1 MILRRATGT
10 DKSVK
15 ERKGLKRKFAAYA
28 GLTLG
33 LILTAGLFAGC
44 GKKDTAESGNVDV
57 DLSIFAAKSLNSVM
71 DEICAAYTKEH
82 PNVNFQNNYDSSGT
96 LMAQIKEG
104 AKCNIFFSAGVAQM
118 DELQNGYEAGSVVDD
133 TRVDLLNNQV
143 CLVTYKN
150 SGTAVTSFADIS
162 KAKNMALADGT
173 VPVGQYT
180 RVALVNS
187 KMVEG
192 DASKPQDISD
202 SDISKAL
209 GGLEINSCANVGAV
223 ASAVAEGANEI
234 GTVTSFADISKAK
247 NMALADGT
255 VPVGQY
261 TRVALVNSKMVEG
274 DASKPQDISDSDIS
288 KALGGLEIN
297 SCANVGAVASAV
309 AEGANEIGTVYYSD
323 TFGYE
328 NQLDIIEKLPNSL
341 TGDVIY
347 PIAAL
352 KGDNTTADELEA
364 AKEFIAYLQTDE
376 AMSVFEKY
384 HFTVNE

>member
-1 MILRRATGT
+1 MSLRIATGT
-10 DKSVK
+10 DGPRK

-28 GLTLG
+28 GLVFG
-33 LILTAGLFAGC
+33 LILVAGLFAGC
-44 GKKDTAESGNVDV
+44 GKKDTADV
-57 DLSIFAAKSLNSVM
+57 DLSIFAAKSLNGVM
-71 DEICAAYTKEH
+71 DEICAAYTKAH
-82 PNVNFQNNYDSSGT
+82 PNVNFRNNYDSSGT

-118 DELQNGYEAGSVVDD
+118 DELKNGYDGGSVVDD

-150 SGTAVTSFADIS
+150 SGTAVTGFADIS

-180 RVALVNS
+180 RAALVNS

-192 DASKPQDISD
+192 DASNPQAISD

-209 GGLEINSCANVGAV
+209 
-223 ASAVAEGANEI
+223 
-234 GTVTSFADISKAK
+234 D
-247 NMALADGT
+247 
-255 VPVGQY
+255 
-261 TRVALVNSKMVEG
+261 
-274 DASKPQDISDSDIS
+274 
-288 KALGGLEIN
+288 GLEIN

-384 HFTVNE
+384 HFSGNE

>member
-1 MILRRATGT
+1 MILRRVTGT

-28 GLTLG
+28 GLT
-33 LILTAGLFAGC
+33 LFAGC

-118 DELQNGYEAGSVVDD
+118 DELQNGYEAGSV
-133 TRVDLLNNQV
+133 
-143 CLVTYKN
+143 
-150 SGTAVTSFADIS
+150 
-162 KAKNMALADGT
+162 
-173 VPVGQYT
+173 
-180 RVALVNS
+180 
-187 KMVEG
+187 
-192 DASKPQDISD
+192 
-202 SDISKAL
+202 
-209 GGLEINSCANVGAV
+209 
-223 ASAVAEGANEI
+223 
-234 GTVTSFADISKAK
+234 VTSFADISKAK

>member
-234 GTVTSFADISKAK
+234 GTV
-247 NMALADGT
+247 
-255 VPVGQY
+255 
-261 TRVALVNSKMVEG
+261 
-274 DASKPQDISDSDIS
+274 
-288 KALGGLEIN
+288 
-297 SCANVGAVASAV
+297 
-309 AEGANEIGTVYYSD
+309 YYSD

-328 NQLDIIEKLPNSL
+328 NQLDIIEKLQNSL

-347 PIAAL
+347 PIVAL

>member
-1 MILRRATGT
+1 MSLRRKPGT
-10 DKSVK
+10 DGSVK

-28 GLTLG
+28 GLAFG

-44 GKKDTAESGNVDV
+44 GKKDTADV
-57 DLSIFAAKSLNSVM
+57 DLSIFAAKSLNGVM
-71 DEICAAYTKEH
+71 DEICAAYTRAH
-82 PNVNFQNNYDSSGT
+82 PNVNFRNNYDSSGT

-118 DELQNGYEAGSVVDD
+118 DELQNGYDGGSVVDG

-150 SGTAVTSFADIS
+150 SGTAVTGFADIS

-209 GGLEINSCANVGAV
+209 
-223 ASAVAEGANEI
+223 
-234 GTVTSFADISKAK
+234 D
-247 NMALADGT
+247 
-255 VPVGQY
+255 
-261 TRVALVNSKMVEG
+261 
-274 DASKPQDISDSDIS
+274 
-288 KALGGLEIN
+288 GLEIN

-352 KGDNTTADELEA
+352 KGDSATSDELEA

-384 HFTVNE
+384 HFSVNA

>member
-133 TRVDLLNNQV
+133 TRVDLLN
-143 CLVTYKN
+143 
-150 SGTAVTSFADIS
+150 IS
-162 KAKNMALADGT
+162 
-173 VPVGQYT
+173 VPCY
-180 RVALVNS
+180 
-187 KMVEG
+187 
-192 DASKPQDISD
+192 I
-202 SDISKAL
+202 
-209 GGLEINSCANVGAV
+209 
-223 ASAVAEGANEI
+223 
-234 GTVTSFADISKAK
+234 
-247 NMALADGT
+247 
-255 VPVGQY
+255 
-261 TRVALVNSKMVEG
+261 
-274 DASKPQDISDSDIS
+274 
-288 KALGGLEIN
+288 
-297 SCANVGAVASAV
+297 
-309 AEGANEIGTVYYSD
+309 
-323 TFGYE
+323 
-328 NQLDIIEKLPNSL
+328 
-341 TGDVIY
+341 
-347 PIAAL
+347 
-352 KGDNTTADELEA
+352 
-364 AKEFIAYLQTDE
+364 
-376 AMSVFEKY
+376 
-384 HFTVNE
+384 

>member
-1 MILRRATGT
+1 MSLRIATGT
-10 DKSVK
+10 DGSVK
-15 ERKGLKRKFAAYA
+15 ERKGLKRKFKAYA
-28 GLTLG
+28 GLAFG
-33 LILTAGLFAGC
+33 LILIAGLFAGC
-44 GKKDTAESGNVDV
+44 GKKDTADADV
-57 DLSIFAAKSLNSVM
+57 DLSVFAAKSLNGVM
-71 DEICAAYTKEH
+71 DEICAVYTKEH

-118 DELQNGYEAGSVVDD
+118 DELQNGYDGGSVVDG

-150 SGTAVTSFADIS
+150 SGTAVTGFADIS

-180 RVALVNS
+180 RAALVNS

-192 DASKPQDISD
+192 D
-202 SDISKAL
+202 
-209 GGLEINSCANVGAV
+209 
-223 ASAVAEGANEI
+223 
-234 GTVTSFADISKAK
+234 
-247 NMALADGT
+247 
-255 VPVGQY
+255 
-261 TRVALVNSKMVEG
+261 
-274 DASKPQDISDSDIS
+274 
-288 KALGGLEIN
+288 
-297 SCANVGAVASAV
+297 AV

-352 KGDNTTADELEA
+352 KGDSITSDELEA

-384 HFTVNE
+384 HFSVNK

>member
-1 MILRRATGT
+1 MSLRRIKSGT
-10 DKSVK
+10 DGSVK
-15 ERKGLKRKFAAYA
+15 ECKGLKRKFAAYA
-28 GLTLG
+28 GLAFG

-44 GKKDTAESGNVDV
+44 GKKDTADAEV
-57 DLSIFAAKSLNSVM
+57 DLSIFAAKSLNGVM

-82 PNVNFQNNYDSSGT
+82 PNVNFRNNYDSSGT

-118 DELQNGYEAGSVVDD
+118 DELQNGYDGGSVVDD

-150 SGTAVTSFADIS
+150 SGTA
-162 KAKNMALADGT
+162 
-173 VPVGQYT
+173 
-180 RVALVNS
+180 
-187 KMVEG
+187 
-192 DASKPQDISD
+192 
-202 SDISKAL
+202 
-209 GGLEINSCANVGAV
+209 
-223 ASAVAEGANEI
+223 
-234 GTVTSFADISKAK
+234 VTSFADISKAK

-352 KGDNTTADELEA
+352 KGDNTTDDELAA

-384 HFTVNE
+384 HFSVNE

>member
-44 GKKDTAESGNVDV
+44 GKKDTAESGNATDKIVTSSAQTENGNVDV

-118 DELQNGYEAGSVVDD
+118 DELQNGYDGGSVVDG

-150 SGTAVTSFADIS
+150 SGTAVTGFAEIS

-180 RVALVNS
+180 RAALINS

-192 DASKPQDISD
+192 DASNPQAI
-202 SDISKAL
+202 
-209 GGLEINSCANVGAV
+209 
-223 ASAVAEGANEI
+223 
-234 GTVTSFADISKAK
+234 
-247 NMALADGT
+247 
-255 VPVGQY
+255 
-261 TRVALVNSKMVEG
+261 
-274 DASKPQDISDSDIS
+274 
-288 KALGGLEIN
+288 
-297 SCANVGAVASAV
+297 
-309 AEGANEIGTVYYSD
+309 
-323 TFGYE
+323 
-328 NQLDIIEKLPNSL
+328 
-341 TGDVIY
+341 
-347 PIAAL
+347 
-352 KGDNTTADELEA
+352 
-364 AKEFIAYLQTDE
+364 
-376 AMSVFEKY
+376 
-384 HFTVNE
+384 

>member
-1 MILRRATGT
+1 MSLRRKTGT
-10 DKSVK
+10 DGSVK

-28 GLTLG
+28 GLAFG
-33 LILTAGLFAGC
+33 LILIAGLLAGC
-44 GKKDTAESGNVDV
+44 GKKDTADADV
-57 DLSIFAAKSLNSVM
+57 KLSIFAAKSLNGVM
-71 DEICAAYTKEH
+71 DEICAAYTKAH
-82 PNVNFQNNYDSSGT
+82 PNVNFRNNYDSSGT

-118 DELQNGYEAGSVVDD
+118 DELQNGYDGGSVVDG

-150 SGTAVTSFADIS
+150 SGTAVTGFADIS

-180 RVALVNS
+180 RAALVNS

-192 DASKPQDISD
+192 DASNPQ
-202 SDISKAL
+202 A
-209 GGLEINSCANVGAV
+209 
-223 ASAVAEGANEI
+223 
-234 GTVTSFADISKAK
+234 
-247 NMALADGT
+247 
-255 VPVGQY
+255 
-261 TRVALVNSKMVEG
+261 
-274 DASKPQDISDSDIS
+274 ISDSDIS

-328 NQLDIIEKLPNSL
+328 NQLDIIEKLPTSL

-352 KGDNTTADELEA
+352 KGDSTTSDELEA

-384 HFTVNE
+384 HFSVKE

>member
-223 ASAVAEGANEI
+223 
-234 GTVTSFADISKAK
+234 
-247 NMALADGT
+247 
-255 VPVGQY
+255 
-261 TRVALVNSKMVEG
+261 
-274 DASKPQDISDSDIS
+274 
-288 KALGGLEIN
+288 
-297 SCANVGAVASAV
+297 
-309 AEGANEIGTVYYSD
+309 EGANEIGTVYYSD